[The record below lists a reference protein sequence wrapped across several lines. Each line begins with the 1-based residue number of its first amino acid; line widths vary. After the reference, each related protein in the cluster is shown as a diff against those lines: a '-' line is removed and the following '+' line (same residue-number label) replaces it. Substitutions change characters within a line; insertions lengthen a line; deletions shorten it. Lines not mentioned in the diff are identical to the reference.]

1 MKTKRNV
8 LEDPLLK
15 ECLVLD
21 QLWSVYTKY
30 VSEAVRDRQV
40 QIHGTA
46 VALEGCE
53 LLIPV

>member
-1 MKTKRNV
+1 MKRNV